1 MTFALSMKNTPLVL
15 FAGDTNLLSICLDA
29 TCIRD
34 GVNPDLAL
42 ITEYKADKLSLN
54 IKKTHHI
61 CFSAK
66 KSNKIKS
73 DISFKIYGEIIP
85 EVPSLQFLCAFNDDE
100 WNWRVHVSFYAEKLL
115 VAELL

>member
-54 IKKTHHI
+54 IKKHI
-61 CFSAK
+61 T
-66 KSNKIKS
+66 
-73 DISFKIYGEIIP
+73 Y
-85 EVPSLQFLCAFNDDE
+85 AFQQK
-100 WNWRVHVSFYAEKLL
+100 RVTK
-115 VAELL
+115 